1 MGTSGKD
8 MSLTI
13 HRSDNGNSRIYDH
26 LLLVFRRYY
35 LTSSKPA
42 NHIKSMEVYNCI
54 NLNVRNFPNK
64 KVVGSIP
71 VNCVVSVLAEK
82 NGWVKIGN
90 ERWVYKKYLK

>member
-1 MGTSGKD
+1 MN
-8 MSLTI
+8 TI
-13 HRSDNGNSRIYDH
+13 YEKTALKVYEVVNNWARVEKNIWVSNN
-26 LLLVFRRYY
+26 Y